1 MPQSDVTGS
10 LTAVGSGIKSIAHLT
25 LEAQAHIKA
34 ADQVLV
40 CAADAV
46 TDGYIRELNPQVE
59 DLHVYYGE
67 DRPRSETYR
76 AMADRMIW
84 HVRQGKDVVVVMY
97 GHPGVFVNPTFVA
110 IEELS
115 VLGYPTQMLPGVSA
129 EDCLIAD
136 LQVDPAAHGLQTY
149 EATFFLTRRVTIDTC
164 VPLILWQVGL
174 VADHGF
180 RRTGFDGRHFDLLRD
195 RLSQLYSPSH
205 EVTIY
210 EAAQHPLA
218 RPRVLVKPVGELTH
232 EDVSAISTMFIP
244 PRSAPEPD
252 WDTVQVI
259 QERDALGQEV
269 GHDRH
274 SP

>member
-1 MPQSDVTGS
+1 MQKSEVAGS

-46 TDGYIRELNPQVE
+46 TDGYIRELNPHVE

-67 DRPRSETYR
+67 DRPRRETYR

-84 HVRQGKDVVVVMY
+84 HVQQGKEVVVVMY

-110 IEELS
+110 IEEVS
-115 VLGYPTQMLPGVSA
+115 ALGYPTQMLPGVSA

-136 LQVDPAAHGLQTY
+136 LQVDPAAYGLQTY
-149 EATFFLTRRVTIDTC
+149 EATYFLTRRVTIDTC
-164 VPLILWQVGL
+164 VPLVLWQVGL

-180 RRTGFDGRHFDLLRD
+180 SRAGFDGRHFDLLRD
-195 RLSQLYSPSH
+195 RLVQLYTAPH
-205 EVTIY
+205 DVTIY

-218 RPRVLVKPVGELTH
+218 TPRVLVKPVGELTH

-244 PRSAPEPD
+244 PCRAPETD
-252 WDTVQVI
+252 WDTVRTI
-259 QERDALGQEV
+259 QERDAL
-269 GHDRH
+269 
-274 SP
+274 